1 MDFKNETGLSTR
13 EIVNKLY
20 YEFGYIIYPRKL
32 NSVLRGNTKPDEKLE
47 ESLKTIYEQTRR
59 ARNSVT
65 NYD

>member
-47 ESLKTIYEQTRR
+47 ESLKTIYEQARR
-59 ARNSVT
+59 TQHSIRNHG
-65 NYD
+65 